1 MSEEFDRLVERINL
15 LWRKKKEEG
24 LTPEEEEEQKAL
36 REEYLAGVRASLQA
50 QLKGIRYTGKPDKE
64 APGKGGPGE

>member
-15 LWRKKKEEG
+15 LWRKKKAEG

-50 QLKGIRYTGKPDKE
+50 QLKGIRYTGKTDKE